1 MKRNIEIVKENIL
14 DFIKKENNYVGMTV
28 KQFAVI
34 FSVPKEDI
42 KEFEKAFLSLEKEGK
57 IYIDDS
63 KRVCIP
69 QDNIFV
75 CKYEAKSFSFGFA
88 NVINKEDSRERFKDV
103 DRIYIGREDNLG
115 AYTGDIILVKI
126 KEEKQGESYEGKVLK
141 IILRSDKGI
150 VGIFEKSQ
158 NFGFV
163 NAMESGIE
171 DIYIPS
177 KECVGVENND
187 RVLVK
192 ITKYPTQNRKAEGK
206 IIEVLGNENTE
217 EIFHKVIFAANGIN
231 EEFPEAVLKEAELVA
246 KIEEK
251 DKQYRRNVTDDLV
264 FTIDGE
270 DAKDL
275 DDAICIK
282 EEKKGYKVSIHIAD
296 VSHYVTEGSKLNE
309 EAIKRGTSIYT
320 PGKVVPMLPRVLSNG
335 ICSLNEGEERLALSV
350 DVFLDKDCKILGSDI
365 YKSIIKSKKRM
376 TYTAVEKIL
385 DKTCSNE
392 LLEEYKEFIPSLELM
407 NKIATKLKEEREKKG
422 SINFDIP
429 ETKIILDDNK
439 EVIDIKPYEV
449 GQANYIIEEFMLLAN
464 KVVAETFCNM
474 DAPFIYRIHETPDI
488 EKLKEV
494 NEVISNLG
502 ASIKGINKIHPRA
515 IADVLNK
522 FKDDEEKDKII
533 SKLVL
538 RSLKLAKYSPD
549 CLGHFGLN
557 FEYYA
562 HFTSPIR
569 RYPDLF
575 IHRVISKYIE
585 SGYLLEENVDRKLRK
600 KAEMYAISSSDAE
613 KIATKIERE
622 LDDVYMA
629 KFMKKN
635 LGNEYDGVVSG
646 ISKYG
651 MYIKLANTVEGLV
664 TLSSMEDDYYEYQ
677 EKQMRLLGT
686 RTGKVYTI
694 GQKVRIVVAR
704 ADEYSRQ
711 IDFVLVG
718 GNNEKR
724 S

>member
-1 MKRNIEIVKENIL
+1 MKRNIEIVKEKIL

-34 FSVPKEDI
+34 FSVPKEDM
-42 KEFEKAFLSLEKEGK
+42 KEFEKAFASLEKEGK

-75 CKYEAKSFSFGFA
+75 CKYEPKSFSFGFA
-88 NVINKEDSRERFKDV
+88 SVINKEEKRERFKDV
-103 DRIYIGREDNLG
+103 ERIYIGRENNLG
-115 AYTGDIILVKI
+115 AFPEDIVLVKI

-141 IILRSDKGI
+141 IITRSDKGI

-177 KECVGVENND
+177 RECVGVENND
-187 RVLVK
+187 RVLVR
-192 ITKYPTQNRKAEGK
+192 ITKYPTANRKAEGR
-206 IIEVLGNENTE
+206 IVEVIGNDNTE
-217 EIFHKVIFAANGIN
+217 EIFHKVVFAANGIK
-231 EEFPEAVLKEAELVA
+231 EEFPDAVLKEAELVA

-251 DKQYRRNVTDDLV
+251 DKQYRRDVTDDLV
-264 FTIDGE
+264 FTIDGA

-282 EEKKGYKVSIHIAD
+282 EEKEGYKVSIHIAD

-320 PGKVVPMLPRVLSNG
+320 PGKVVPMLPRMLSNG

-350 DVFLDKDCKILGSDI
+350 DVFLDKECKILGSDI
-365 YKSIIKSKKRM
+365 YKSVIKSKKRM
-376 TYTAVEKIL
+376 TYEAVEKVL
-385 DKTCSNE
+385 DKTDENI
-392 LLEEYKEFIPSLELM
+392 LEEYKDFIPALELM
-407 NKIATKLKEEREKKG
+407 NTIATKLKEDREKKG

-449 GQANYIIEEFMLLAN
+449 GKSNYIIEEFMLLAN

-488 EKLKEV
+488 EKLREV

-538 RSLKLAKYSPD
+538 RSLKLAKYSD
-549 CLGHFGLN
+549 ECLGHFGLN
-557 FEYYA
+557 FEYYT

-585 SGYLLEENVDRKLRK
+585 SGYLLQENVEKRLRS
-600 KAEMYAISSSDAE
+600 KAGIYALSSSDAE

-629 KFMKKN
+629 KYMKKN

-651 MYIKLANTVEGLV
+651 MYVKLSNTVEGLV

-694 GQKVRIVVAR
+694 GQKVRIMVTR

-711 IDFVLVG
+711 IDFALVG
-718 GNNEKR
+718 GNNGKR
-724 S
+724 G

>member
-1 MKRNIEIVKENIL
+1 MKRNIEIVKEKIL

-34 FSVPKEDI
+34 FSVPKEDM
-42 KEFEKAFLSLEKEGK
+42 KEFEKAFASLEKEGK

-75 CKYEAKSFSFGFA
+75 CKYEPKSFSFGFA
-88 NVINKEDSRERFKDV
+88 SVINKEEKRERFKDV
-103 DRIYIGREDNLG
+103 ERIYIGRDDSLG
-115 AYTGDIILVKI
+115 AFPGDTILVKI

-141 IILRSDKGI
+141 IITRSDKGI

-177 KECVGVENND
+177 RECVGVENND
-187 RVLVK
+187 RVLVR
-192 ITKYPTQNRKAEGK
+192 ITKYPTANRKAEGR
-206 IIEVLGNENTE
+206 IVEVIGNDNTE
-217 EIFHKVIFAANGIN
+217 EIFHKVVFAANGIK
-231 EEFPEAVLKEAELVA
+231 EEFPDAVLKEAELVA

-251 DKQYRRNVTDDLV
+251 DKQYRRDVTDDLV
-264 FTIDGE
+264 FTIDGA

-282 EEKKGYKVSIHIAD
+282 EEKEGYKVSIHIAD

-320 PGKVVPMLPRVLSNG
+320 PGKVVPMLPRMLSNG

-350 DVFLDKDCKILGSDI
+350 DVFLDKECKILGSDI
-365 YKSIIKSKKRM
+365 YKSVIKSKKRM
-376 TYTAVEKIL
+376 TYEAVERVL
-385 DKTCSNE
+385 DKTDEN
-392 LLEEYKEFIPSLELM
+392 LLEEYKEFVPSLELM
-407 NKIATKLKEEREKKG
+407 NMIATKLKEDREKKG

-439 EVIDIKPYEV
+439 EVIDIKPYEI
-449 GQANYIIEEFMLLAN
+449 GKSNYIIEEFMLLAN

-488 EKLKEV
+488 EKLREV

-538 RSLKLAKYSPD
+538 RSLKLAKYSD
-549 CLGHFGLN
+549 ECLGHFGLN

-585 SGYLLEENVDRKLRK
+585 SGYLLQENVEKKLRS
-600 KAEMYAISSSDAE
+600 KATIYAVSSSDAE

-635 LGNEYDGVVSG
+635 LGNEYDGVISG

-651 MYIKLANTVEGLV
+651 MYVKLANTVEGLV

-694 GQKVRIVVAR
+694 GQKVRVMVAR

-711 IDFVLVG
+711 IDFALVG
-718 GNNEKR
+718 GNDGKR
-724 S
+724 G

>member
-1 MKRNIEIVKENIL
+1 MKRNIEIVKEKIL

-42 KEFEKAFLSLEKEGK
+42 KEFEKAFTALEKEGK

-63 KRVCIP
+63 KRICIP

-75 CKYEAKSFSFGFA
+75 CKYESKSFSFGFA
-88 NVINKEDSRERFKDV
+88 NVINKESKRQRFKDV
-103 DRIYIGREDNLG
+103 ERIYIGRDDNLG
-115 AYTGDIILVKI
+115 AYPGDTILVKI

-141 IILRSDKGI
+141 IIVRSDKGI

-163 NAMESGIE
+163 NALESGIE

-177 KECVGVENND
+177 RECVGVENKD
-187 RVLVK
+187 RVLVR
-192 ITKYPTQNRKAEGK
+192 ITKYPTANRKAEGR
-206 IIEVLGNENTE
+206 IVEVIGNENTE
-217 EIFHKVIFAANGIN
+217 EIFHKVIFAANGIK
-231 EEFPEAVLKEAELVA
+231 EEFSDAVLKEAELVA

-251 DKQYRRNVTDDLV
+251 DMQYRRDVTDDLV

-270 DAKDL
+270 DDKDL

-282 EEKKGYKVSIHIAD
+282 EDNKGYKVSIHIAD

-320 PGKVVPMLPRVLSNG
+320 PGKVVPMLPRILSNG

-350 DVFLDKDCKILGSDI
+350 DVFLDKECKILGSDI
-365 YKSIIKSKKRM
+365 YKSVIKSKKRM
-376 TYTAVEKIL
+376 TYTAVEKVL
-385 DKTCSNE
+385 DKTDENI
-392 LLEEYKEFIPSLELM
+392 LEEYKEFIPALELM
-407 NKIATKLKEEREKKG
+407 NKIATKLKEDREKKG

-439 EVIDIKPYEV
+439 EVVDIKPYEV
-449 GQANYIIEEFMLLAN
+449 GRANYIIEEFMLLAN

-488 EKLKEV
+488 EKLREV
-494 NEVISNLG
+494 NEVITNLG
-502 ASIKGINKIHPRA
+502 VSIKGINKIHPRA

-538 RSLKLAKYSPD
+538 RSLKLAKYSDD

-585 SGYLLEENVDRKLRK
+585 SGYLLPENVERKLK
-600 KAEMYAISSSDAE
+600 SKASIYALSSSDAE

-622 LDDVYMA
+622 LDDIYMA
-629 KFMKKN
+629 KYMKKN
-635 LGNEYDGVVSG
+635 LGNEYDGIVSG
-646 ISKYG
+646 VSKYG
-651 MYIKLANTVEGLV
+651 MYVRLANTVEGLV

-686 RTGKVYTI
+686 RTGKVYSV
-694 GQKVRIVVAR
+694 GQKVRIVVVR

-711 IDFVLVG
+711 IDFALVG
-718 GNNEKR
+718 GSNGKR
-724 S
+724 V